1 MNPLPSGSVKERID
15 VLNRVVYILDKLKGQ
30 VWTDHEQG
38 CVVEALN
45 ILCTEVPE
53 LEDYLR
59 VWVVVFNQS
68 Q

>member
-1 MNPLPSGSVKERID
+1 MNPLPSGSIRERVD

-45 ILCTEVPE
+45 LLAGEIPT
-53 LEDYLR
+53 LEDQLR
-59 VWVVVFNQS
+59 EFVVVFNQLR
-68 Q
+68 